1 MPHHLTLTDEW
12 VLGRQGQG
20 AVNDPLTTGAYD
32 TSAKVNPPLRSS
44 ADADALIEGLRDGV
58 IDIVATDHAPH
69 AAVDKVVTYDEAAF
83 GISNIET
90 AMGSLMSLARSG
102 RIDLATL
109 VRRMTSA
116 PASLL
121 GKAGEGLGALR
132 PGAAGDVVVL
142 DPNASWAV
150 DSQAFVSK
158 GKNSPLHGVTL
169 EGRVVATVFG
179 GNVVYWEGA

>member
-1 MPHHLTLTDEW
+1 
-12 VLGRQGQG
+12 
-20 AVNDPLTTGAYD
+20 
-32 TSAKVNPPLRSS
+32 
-44 ADADALIEGLRDGV
+44 
-58 IDIVATDHAPH
+58 
-69 AAVDKVVTYDEAAF
+69 
-83 GISNIET
+83 
-90 AMGSLMSLARSG
+90 MGSLMSLARSG

-169 EGRVVATVFG
+169 EGQGRCHGFRR
-179 GNVVYWEGA
+179 